1 MDYFAYRLWFYIGGN
16 LRKIS
21 EMALEGSIEMEK
33 IYCTLILLLE
43 RASDLAEEETFA
55 DPDNKDKEL
64 AKI

>member
-1 MDYFAYRLWFYIGGN
+1 
-16 LRKIS
+16 
-21 EMALEGSIEMEK
+21 MAKKGSIEMEK